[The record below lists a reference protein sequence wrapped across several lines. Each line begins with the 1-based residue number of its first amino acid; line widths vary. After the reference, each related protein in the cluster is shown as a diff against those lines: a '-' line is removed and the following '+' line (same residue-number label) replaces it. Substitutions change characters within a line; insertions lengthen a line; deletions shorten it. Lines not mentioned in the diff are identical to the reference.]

1 MGVRGDLVLLERA
14 VKRRWNIDLEKT
26 ASVVNKLLSSDDERI
41 QARATAIAVQME
53 KQNQAD
59 EHKVVDVRVTTRHDE
74 ISAIAADLGIAPSLI
89 ESFSGEADTGSD
101 SVAPDSQQST
111 TDDRT

>member
-14 VKRRWNIDLEKT
+14 VRRRWKIDLEKT
-26 ASVVNKLLSSDDERI
+26 ASVVNELLSSDDERI
-41 QARATAIAVQME
+41 QARAAAIAVQME

-89 ESFSGEADTGSD
+89 ESLSGEADTGFD